1 MVTTVILGELSKD
14 SQRIKDNIRQEQVL
28 NVASMAVQTHQSEL
42 TVDDVTVSVKESGNS
57 IRVFHEGEEVMS
69 VAEK

>member
-1 MVTTVILGELSKD
+1 MVTTLILGELSKD
-14 SQRIKDNIRQEQVL
+14 SQRIKDNIKQEQIL
-28 NVASMAVQTHQSEL
+28 NVASMLIQINQSEI
-42 TVDDVTVSVKESGNS
+42 TVDGITVTVKETSSS